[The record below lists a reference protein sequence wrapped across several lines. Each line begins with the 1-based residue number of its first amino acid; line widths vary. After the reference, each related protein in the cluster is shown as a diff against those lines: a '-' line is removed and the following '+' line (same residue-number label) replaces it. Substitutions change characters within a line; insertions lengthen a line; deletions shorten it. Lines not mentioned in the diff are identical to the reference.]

1 MTSAVYNPRNMGAI
15 PSGDSTMFRVWA
27 PHATGVSVVGEFND
41 WNAEADPLDRE
52 DGGMWSQEVK
62 GAKVGHQYQ
71 FEIVNGEKHLR
82 KNDAYAREIHAQEAK
97 SVIYADQFKWNSPE
111 LVLPHWN
118 EMILYELHVGTFVA
132 GPGGKPGTFD
142 QIISRLPYLKSLG
155 VNALELMP
163 PMAFPSERSWGY
175 SVTDPF
181 AVEASYGGPEG
192 LKRLVDAAHKEGIGI
207 IIDVV
212 VNHFGPDDLDLWQYD
227 GWSKDDKGGI
237 YFYNDE
243 RSWTPWG
250 ENRPDYGR
258 GEVRQYLRDSC
269 LLWLE
274 EFHVDGL
281 RIDATLFV
289 RNWRG
294 ENNMPGCDLPDGWS
308 LMQWINNEINHH
320 YPGRICIAEDIQQNH
335 WITKPTSAGGLG
347 YDSQWDPAFIHP
359 IRGSI
364 VAMDDKDRSM
374 QDVAK
379 AIEFHYNEDAIQRI
393 IYSESHDSVANGR
406 SRLPQEVD
414 PNDTAGYYAKK
425 RSTLFAGLVLTTPG
439 IPMLFEGQEFLQDG
453 FFSDDATL
461 DWSKLQSF
469 KGINRLYR
477 DLVHLRLNR
486 FGNTK
491 GLTGP
496 YVRVHHLNDQD
507 KVIAFQRSS
516 TDGPKDDVI
525 VLASFTN
532 QSFESG
538 YKIGLPSAGKWTI
551 RFSSDWKGY
560 SPDFSDLT
568 NFEGHVTAVDEKRD
582 GFDFTGEIALAPY
595 ALVILSQ
602 EEKSD

>member
-269 LLWLE
+269 LLWL
-274 EFHVDGL
+274 
-281 RIDATLFV
+281 
-289 RNWRG
+289 
-294 ENNMPGCDLPDGWS
+294 
-308 LMQWINNEINHH
+308 
-320 YPGRICIAEDIQQNH
+320 
-335 WITKPTSAGGLG
+335 
-347 YDSQWDPAFIHP
+347 
-359 IRGSI
+359 
-364 VAMDDKDRSM
+364 
-374 QDVAK
+374 
-379 AIEFHYNEDAIQRI
+379 
-393 IYSESHDSVANGR
+393 
-406 SRLPQEVD
+406 
-414 PNDTAGYYAKK
+414 
-425 RSTLFAGLVLTTPG
+425 
-439 IPMLFEGQEFLQDG
+439 
-453 FFSDDATL
+453 
-461 DWSKLQSF
+461 
-469 KGINRLYR
+469 
-477 DLVHLRLNR
+477 
-486 FGNTK
+486 
-491 GLTGP
+491 
-496 YVRVHHLNDQD
+496 
-507 KVIAFQRSS
+507 
-516 TDGPKDDVI
+516 
-525 VLASFTN
+525 
-532 QSFESG
+532 
-538 YKIGLPSAGKWTI
+538 
-551 RFSSDWKGY
+551 
-560 SPDFSDLT
+560 
-568 NFEGHVTAVDEKRD
+568 
-582 GFDFTGEIALAPY
+582 
-595 ALVILSQ
+595 
-602 EEKSD
+602 

>member
-491 GLTGP
+491 WLTGP